1 MLCAKGVSM
10 FNFREGSCWNLEV
23 EIRCLIILKV
33 LEESGNPKGLKTDL
47 CEALA
52 VSSGISVGSIK
63 AKVGNY
69 KSEFG
74 LTGETNSSEA
84 TKYLASSFGSMTVKE
99 LDILLNGYLLGST

>member
-1 MLCAKGVSM
+1 M
-10 FNFREGSCWNLEV
+10 FNFREGSGWNLEI
-23 EIRCLIILKV
+23 EIRCLIIYKM

-47 CEALA
+47 CEVLA

-63 AKVGNY
+63 AKIGNY

-84 TKYLASSFGSMTVKE
+84 TKYLVSSFGNLSVKE
-99 LDILLNGYLLGST
+99 LDILLNGFLLGQAEVST

>member
-1 MLCAKGVSM
+1 M
-10 FNFREGSCWNLEV
+10 FNFREGSGWNLEV
-23 EIRCLIILKV
+23 EIRSLIIFKV
-33 LEESGNPKGLKTDL
+33 LEESDNPKGLKTDL

-52 VSSGISVGSIK
+52 ISSGISVGSIK

-84 TKYLASSFGSMTVKE
+84 TKYLASSFGSLTVKE
-99 LDILLNGYLLGST
+99 LDILLNGYLLGRAEVST